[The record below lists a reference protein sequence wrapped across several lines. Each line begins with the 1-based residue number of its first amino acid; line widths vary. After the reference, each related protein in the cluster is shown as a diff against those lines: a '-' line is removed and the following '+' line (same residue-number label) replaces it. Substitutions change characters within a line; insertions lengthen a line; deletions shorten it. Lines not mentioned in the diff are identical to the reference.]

1 MKRAFKNMSRFKLC
15 VFVWVFMI
23 ALVRPNVAFVQE
35 DPVVV
40 IVNGIKI
47 VRSEIDEARLRL
59 PERLRNAPLQSVY
72 GMLVNSL
79 VDTKLVAAEARKIN
93 LQNDQEVLQQM
104 SRIEDQVLER
114 VFLSSYIQER
124 VTENALANHYKKCTQ
139 LQQTSN
145 SYNKLYTKNCKT
157 YKKLKTNPKQ

>member
-15 VFVWVFMI
+15 AFVWVFMI

-72 GMLVNSL
+72 EMLVNSL
-79 VDTKLVAAEARKIN
+79 VD
-93 LQNDQEVLQQM
+93 
-104 SRIEDQVLER
+104 
-114 VFLSSYIQER
+114 
-124 VTENALANHYKKCTQ
+124 
-139 LQQTSN
+139 
-145 SYNKLYTKNCKT
+145 
-157 YKKLKTNPKQ
+157 